1 MLDDPFDTPA
11 VEVPRDRHK
20 RPIILRPWESDGDC
34 PEPGC
39 HITKAHGHY
48 TRASTFAGY
57 LDDGIALSTWRARHI
72 ALSVARRPDLA
83 ARVAG
88 MTYADPELPDL
99 IHEALERAKD
109 DEASLQAS
117 AWGTAMHRFT
127 EPDSP
132 PHAPEVLRSDVEAYA
147 AAMDKANLSVI
158 ATEQFVVN
166 DMLKV
171 AGTFDHLVST
181 GTGCPIVL
189 DKKTGKIRFLSQA
202 VQIAVYATGSLY
214 DIETGERSPIHPDID
229 TSIGLLAHI
238 PLGQAACSIYPVD
251 LESAYAAAHL
261 ADRVRDA
268 RSAARSWFGPASD
281 RILIG
286 SSRTIQSRARERS

>member
-11 VEVPRDRHK
+11 TVLPRDRYK
-20 RPIILRPWESDGDC
+20 RPIILRPWEPDGDC

-39 HITKAHGHY
+39 LITKAHGHY

-72 ALSVARRPDLA
+72 VLSVARRPDLA

-132 PHAPEVLRSDVEAYA
+132 PHVPEVLRSDVEAYA
-147 AAMDKANLSVI
+147 DAMRRAGLVVL

-166 DMLKV
+166 DALRV
-171 AGTFDHLVST
+171 AGTFDHLVSPA
-181 GTGCPIVL
+181 GRSPVVL

-202 VQIAVYATGSLY
+202 VQLAVYATGSLY
-214 DIETGERSPIHPDID
+214 DIETGERSPIHRDID
-229 TSIGLLAHI
+229 LSRGLLAHI
-238 PLGQAACSIYPVD
+238 PLGAGTCSIYPAN
-251 LESAYAAAHL
+251 LHRAYEAANL
-261 ADRVRDA
+261 AARVRDA
-268 RSAARSWFGPASD
+268 RSAARSWFGPALADLTES
-281 RILIG
+281 
-286 SSRTIQSRARERS
+286 